1 VAHQDG
7 ARAARGDLCHPQL
20 RHAYR
25 PSAVRVQAWK
35 VLLPFGQFLKAKAP
49 AHWPAALVPSVAP

>member
-35 VLLPFGQFLKAKAP
+35 VLSPFGQFL
-49 AHWPAALVPSVAP
+49 